1 MRTLDNDKHKSQL
14 NMKNVFLKSMFVGL
28 VFMFFAC
35 GETNTVESGTY
46 QGTVD
51 EVEPEKTE
59 IYVKTDDDKTLELY
73 FTEET
78 VLSRGGNEVEFSEL
92 QKGQKVE
99 VEVEKVGKRLDPISV
114 KIME

>member
-1 MRTLDNDKHKSQL
+1 
-14 NMKNVFLKSMFVGL
+14 MKNVVLKSMFAGL
-28 VFMFFAC
+28 MFMFFAC

-59 IYVKTDDDKTLELY
+59 IYVKTDDNKTLELY
-73 FTEET
+73 FTDET

-99 VEVEKVGKRLDPISV
+99 VEVEKVGKRLDPLTV
-114 KIME
+114 KILE

>member
-1 MRTLDNDKHKSQL
+1 MKSAI
-14 NMKNVFLKSMFVGL
+14 LKSMFAGL
-28 VFMFFAC
+28 IFMFFAC
-35 GETNTVESGTY
+35 GDTDTVESGTY

-73 FTEET
+73 FTDET
-78 VLSRGGNEVEFSEL
+78 VLSRAGNEVDFSEL

-99 VEVEKVGKRLDPISV
+99 VEVEKVGKRLDPLTV
-114 KIME
+114 KILD